1 MLWLKARSLMELGM
15 ITATRKAFAF
25 APNPRDKTRILII
38 IIIIIFFLHFIIL
51 SSYLFILEYR
61 KTFFF

>member
-1 MLWLKARSLMELGM
+1 MLWLQAKSLIALGIM
-15 ITATRKAFAF
+15 NATRKSSAL
-25 APNPRDKTRILII
+25 APNPRDNTKTLII
-38 IIIIIFFLHFIIL
+38 VRITIIFFHFIIL